1 MGLAVPTKIDEK
13 LVRELDRLVLEGL
26 YVSRSEAIRAAIRR
40 LVAEHHMSLQGF
52 LRVIAEIASE
62 TLKSNLVGVVTDVV
76 LFGSVA
82 RGDVTLDSDIDLLV
96 LVEEKDAVGVRRRVH
111 EIVYPVSLASA
122 TPITLMV
129 MNRGEFVEWM
139 RDGLSFAREVRKE
152 GVQLFGDVL
161 SLV

>member
-26 YVSRSEAIRAAIRR
+26 YVSRSEAIREAIRR

-96 LVEEKDAVGVRRRVH
+96 LVEEKDAFRVRRRVH

-139 RDGLSFAREVRKE
+139 RDCLLYTSDAADE
-152 GVQLFGDVL
+152 
-161 SLV
+161 